1 MVMIL
6 VLWPSLTQ
14 LWSSLSILF
23 ASDLTCNQQT
33 GNTCN
38 LLPDT
43 LHDPAPHVMVLTPHT
58 SVFTMLRQSGTENVV
73 VGLGPTKQYKQT
85 RFYK

>member
-1 MVMIL
+1 M
-6 VLWPSLTQ
+6 
-14 LWSSLSILF
+14 
-23 ASDLTCNQQT
+23 N
-33 GNTCN
+33 N

-85 RFYK
+85 RGPLEKIHYVKYIIFMTTHIRRLYM